1 VKFVGPAFYPGGV
14 KPLCACGG
22 RATTTLRNQ
31 SICQECLAA
40 AQDHEQERRMVNVLY
55 DTASSLGSE
64 TLRND
69 ADEAAE
75 RNRAEQTR

>member
-1 VKFVGPAFYPGGV
+1 M

-31 SICQECLAA
+31 SICLECLVI
-40 AQDHEQERRMVNVLY
+40 AQDYENERRMVNFMY
-55 DTASSLGSE
+55 DQAVERNSAY
-64 TLRND
+64 LRER